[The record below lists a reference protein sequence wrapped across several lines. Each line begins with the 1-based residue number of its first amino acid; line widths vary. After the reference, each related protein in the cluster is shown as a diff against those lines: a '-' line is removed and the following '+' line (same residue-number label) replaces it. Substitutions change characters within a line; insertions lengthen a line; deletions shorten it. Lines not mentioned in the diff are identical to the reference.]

1 MKQSTIKDVRTT
13 LIVLLVSILSSA
25 SAIYILP
32 TVIAPVHAGFSN
44 PAVTTAPSPVPVGTS
59 FSVTVNV
66 PIGQSVTIITVK
78 FYNGTDAVH
87 HPLKKTVSYSIAST
101 PAFTVASSTFV
112 SATTP
117 LIAWPPQTKSNWFF
131 TIEAGSTDPSSITA
145 NPVCTTTCTDVST
158 IAKTVNLS

>member
-44 PAVTTAPSPVPVGTS
+44 PAVTIAPSPDVIGTS

-66 PIGQSVTIITVK
+66 PAGQSVTYICVY
-78 FYNGTDAVH
+78 FYNNGNQE
-87 HPLKKTVSYSIAST
+87 KKSTCSTIAST
-101 PAFTVASSTFV
+101 PPFTAAPAGATSPMITWPAGAST
-112 SATTP
+112 
-117 LIAWPPQTKSNWFF
+117 NWYF
-131 TIEAGSTDPSSITA
+131 TIEAGSTDPSSVRAKAI
-145 NPVCTTTCTDVST
+145 CTSSCTLGAASV
-158 IAKTVNLS
+158 V